1 MQNHEALGSLVG
13 DSVAAD
19 SQAIGVEDKREEAP
33 KENHRASGV
42 AEAEDVKREEG
53 PKENHTALGATRV
66 EDVKPEEGPKE
77 NHRALGATRVEDVK
91 PEEGPKENHRASG
104 VAGHEDPSVSF
115 NTAEPP
121 FKRCKLLGSSTLRVD
136 NLVEEVPVKQRTE
149 QEHESKPDPSKTLD
163 STVPSIRV
171 AMDEE
176 AEESEH
182 EGFQEDEE
190 IEPTEA
196 NSDGEQTSIASP
208 TPPRS
213 TRTVHYD
220 PAEDSSSH
228 AYLLKHHVM
237 NCELACLSDL
247 ARTKLCRPVQS
258 KSMRSP

>member
-171 AMDEE
+171 AMDE
-176 AEESEH
+176 
-182 EGFQEDEE
+182 
-190 IEPTEA
+190 
-196 NSDGEQTSIASP
+196 GEQTSIASP

>member
-19 SQAIGVEDKREEAP
+19 SQAIGVEDKPEEAP

-77 NHRALGATRVEDVK
+77 NHSALGATRVEDVK

-104 VAGHEDPSVSF
+104 VA
-115 NTAEPP
+115 TAEPP
-121 FKRCKLLGSSTLRVD
+121 FKRCKLLGSSTLRHD
-136 NLVEEVPVKQRTE
+136 LVEEVPVKQRTE
-149 QEHESKPDPSKTLD
+149 QEHESKPDPSKTLDPD

-213 TRTVHYD
+213 TRTLHYD
-220 PAEDSSSH
+220 PAEDSSIH